1 MRDTFPDKPIFTGF
15 NAPRRIE
22 AEVADLE
29 VIGELPPALEGVFY
43 RCGPDPKY
51 PPKYG
56 DDINLNGDGMVTLFR
71 FHDGHVDFRS
81 RYVRTEKFELEA
93 AARRALFGV
102 YRNPY
107 TDDASVAGKDR
118 TTANT
123 NIVFHAGRL
132 FALKEDGL
140 PHELDPFTLATRGR
154 YDYGGRLRSKT
165 FTAHPKIDPA
175 TGEMIAFG
183 YEATGLASRDMAVQ
197 VIDPAGELV
206 REEFFEAPYC
216 SFQHDFAVTDRHIV
230 FALMPCTA
238 DDDRMRAGGAHWM
251 FEPDRE
257 VAIGVMARDGSPQ
270 GIRWFRGEARGIG
283 HFLNAYDDGDKVVV
297 DGFVSARN
305 QFPFIANA
313 DGAPFDREQATPRL
327 SRWTFDLAS
336 NSDTFEQETLFQDF
350 MEMPRVDD
358 RFAMRPHRYGFT
370 TLIDPSKPLNVA
382 GTIGL
387 GWNTLARVDL
397 QARTQSRYYV
407 GDHST
412 AQEPQFIPR
421 SPDAPEADGYLLCVV
436 TRYDGEP
443 RSELIVLDTAR
454 MEDGPVATVRMPFRL
469 RGAIHG
475 NWVSAEALASAA
487 TTTDN

>member
-1 MRDTFPDKPIFTGF
+1 MHQPFPDTPIFTGF

-22 AEVADLE
+22 GEVFDLE
-29 VIGELPPALEGVFY
+29 VTGTLPAALNGAFY
-43 RCGPDPKY
+43 RCGPDPRFA
-51 PPKYG
+51 PMYG

-71 FHDGHVDFRS
+71 FQDGDVDFKS
-81 RYVRTEKFELEA
+81 RYVRTEKYLLET

-107 TDDASVAGKDR
+107 TDDPSVAGKDR

-123 NIVFHAGRL
+123 NVVFHAGRL

-140 PHELDPFTLATRGR
+140 PHELDPATLSTRGR
-154 YDYGGRLRSKT
+154 YDFGGRLKSRT
-165 FTAHPKIDPA
+165 FTAHPKIDPV

-197 VIDPAGELV
+197 TISAAGELV
-206 REEFFEAPYC
+206 REEFFEAPYA
-216 SFQHDFAVTDRHIV
+216 SFQHDFAVTERHIV

-238 DDDRMRAGGAHWM
+238 DDARMRAGGDHWLY
-251 FEPDRE
+251 EPDRE
-257 VAIGVMARDGSPQ
+257 VAIGIMPRHGSPREL
-270 GIRWFRGEARGIG
+270 RWFRGPGRGIG
-283 HFLNAYDDGDKVVV
+283 HFLNAYSDGDRVVV

-313 DGAPFDREQATPRL
+313 DGAPFDREQGTPRL

-336 NSDTFEQETLFQDF
+336 NDDGFAQETLFQDF
-350 MEMPRVDD
+350 MEMPRIDD
-358 RFAMRPHRYGFT
+358 RFAMRPTRYGFT
-370 TLIDPSKPLNVA
+370 TLIDPTKPANVA

-387 GWNTLARVDL
+387 GWNTLTLLDL
-397 QARTQSRYYV
+397 ETRTLRRHYV
-407 GDHST
+407 GALAT
-412 AQEPQFIPR
+412 TQEPQFVPR
-421 SPDAPEADGYLLCVV
+421 APDAPEADGYLMALI

-454 MEDGPVATVRMPFRL
+454 FEDGPIATVKMPFRL

-487 TTTDN
+487 AT